1 MVKIYTKKGDNG
13 MTTIKSKRIS
23 KSDPIIEVTGELDFL
38 QSYIGSIIINITDDS
53 EIHFLREIQ
62 KSLFLISSYITN
74 YITILNLPTDK
85 IEKRID
91 EHHTILKPLVEF
103 IYSGINKTEINS
115 NMARVQTR
123 RIEVL
128 LYKFDLGNDSIKQ
141 YINRLS
147 DYFFT
152 LVRIYSDK
160 QLTIKIR
167 NELNTI

>member
-1 MVKIYTKKGDNG
+1 
-13 MTTIKSKRIS
+13 MTGIKSKRIS
-23 KSDPIIEVTGELDFL
+23 KSDPIIQVTGELDFL
-38 QSYIGSIIINITDDS
+38 QSYIGSIIINITEDS
-53 EIHFLREIQ
+53 EIDFLRDIQ

-85 IEKRID
+85 LENKID
-91 EHHTILKPLVEF
+91 EHHNKLKPLVEF
-103 IYSGINKTEINS
+103 IYSGINQTEIYC

-123 RIEVL
+123 KLEVL
-128 LYKFDLGNDSIKQ
+128 LYKYDLGNDSIKQ